1 MRLVSFIFFI
11 AFSAAGH
18 CLTVPESKRLAGDF
32 IADLMREDY
41 GKAAGYADD
50 SIKDKLTAGVIEQ
63 VWKGILAESGKPQGH
78 EEIQAALI
86 PPDSYDTLAVLKFE
100 KQLMSA
106 KMRFNASGKLVGLFF
121 IPKEQYTP
129 PSYANPM
136 RFTETEVVIGSG
148 KWALPATLSL
158 PKGKGK
164 FPALVLVHGSGPND
178 RDESLGPNK
187 PFRDLAQGLA
197 AQGIA
202 VLRYDKRTFAHG
214 MSLTPDMLRS
224 FTVKEETV
232 DDAAAAVNFM
242 RGRKEIDRSKVFV
255 LGHSM
260 GGSLIPRISS
270 AAGGKCAGFI
280 VFAGSTEPLEDAIV
294 RQTAYLSALDGEITE
309 EEKTAV
315 EKAKADAARIK
326 DPALSQD
333 GPVIAGAAPA
343 YWLDL
348 RGYYPPDAAKKIGKP
363 LLVLQG
369 ERDYNVTMTDFKNWK
384 TALSSKNSVKFK
396 SYPKLNHDFA
406 EGKGPVTA
414 EESLKAA
421 NVAGYVVDDIAG
433 WIKAR

>member
-1 MRLVSFIFFI
+1 
-11 AFSAAGH
+11 
-18 CLTVPESKRLAGDF
+18 
-32 IADLMREDY
+32 
-41 GKAAGYADD
+41 
-50 SIKDKLTAGVIEQ
+50 
-63 VWKGILAESGKPQGH
+63 
-78 EEIQAALI
+78 
-86 PPDSYDTLAVLKFE
+86 
-100 KQLMSA
+100 
-106 KMRFNASGKLVGLFF
+106 
-121 IPKEQYTP
+121 
-129 PSYANPM
+129 
-136 RFTETEVVIGSG
+136 
-148 KWALPATLSL
+148 
-158 PKGKGK
+158 
-164 FPALVLVHGSGPND
+164 
-178 RDESLGPNK
+178 K
-187 PFRDLAQGLA
+187 PFRNLAQGLA

-214 MSLTPDMLRS
+214 MSLTPDILRS

-242 RGRKEIDRSKVFV
+242 RWRKEIDRSKVFV

-280 VFAGSTEPLEDAIV
+280 VFAGSAEPLEDAMV

-326 DPALSQD
+326 DPALSSD

-363 LLVLQG
+363 MFILQG
-369 ERDYNVTMTDFKNWK
+369 ERDYNVTMADFKNWQ
-384 TALSSKNSVKFK
+384 TALSSKTSVKFK

-406 EGKGPVTA
+406 EGKGSVTA
-414 EESLKAA
+414 EEYLKAA
-421 NVAGYVVDDIAG
+421 NVASYVVDDIAG